1 MERDSSDAKTLTI
14 RDEVYKKLLNVKR
27 RDESFSK
34 LLERLVSD
42 RGCVEFEDKEKMLAE
57 IQAQRTERRPR

>member
-1 MERDSSDAKTLTI
+1 MTKTLTI

-34 LLERLVSD
+34 LFERLVSD